1 MALHV
6 ATKSIALCFVVALL
20 VAALG
25 AGRGEMTSLDV
36 EPRVTVL
43 DEPRPSLAPPA
54 ETLGP
59 VANPTLRLRATGYN
73 SHVAQT
79 NGSPHVTATGTRTRF
94 GVLAASRD
102 LLHDE
107 LPYGSLVRIRD
118 LGGYRGG
125 GGEGHFQQVLDA
137 QDIFVV
143 EDTMHPRK
151 REQVDVWFGDHA
163 SAVNWGVRAVEVEV
177 IRYGYDGPHL
187 DPDAASQPFEGRPVL
202 TASVH

>member
-6 ATKSIALCFVVALL
+6 ATKFCALGLVVALL
-20 VAALG
+20 IAAHG
-25 AGRGEMTSLDV
+25 ADRGEMTRLDV
-36 EPRVTVL
+36 EPRVVVL

-59 VANPTLRLRATGYN
+59 VANPTMRLRATGYN

-102 LLHDE
+102 LLQGE
-107 LPYGSLVRIRD
+107 LPYGSLVRLRD
-118 LGGYRGG
+118 LGGYHGG

-137 QDIFVV
+137 QGIFVV

-151 REQVDVWFGDHA
+151 HDQVDVWFGDHA
-163 SAVNWGVRAVEVEV
+163 SAVNWGVREVEVEV
-177 IRYGYDGPHL
+177 VRYGYDGPHL
-187 DPDAASQPFEGRPVL
+187 DPDAASPSFEGRPVL
-202 TASVH
+202 AASVH